1 VTDCAL
7 GDLGER
13 EVIRRV
19 VARFESPPPP
29 AGPGDDAAVIPA
41 PDGRVVATT
50 DLLVEGEHFRL
61 DWSSPSD
68 VGAKAAVQN
77 LADVAAMG
85 ARPTALLVGLAAP
98 AGLSIAVAEGIADGL
113 RAACA
118 GTGAVVVGGDL
129 VRGERLVLAVTALG
143 DLAGRAPVLRSGARV
158 GDAVVLAGRVG
169 RSAAGLWLLETGQ
182 AGPGAGSPGDRSRW
196 PGLVAAHQ
204 RPDPPLTAG
213 IALARLGA
221 TSMCDVSDGLVL
233 DASSLAQAS
242 SVVLELDAGAVE
254 EQAADVEWQDAAA
267 LPGADP
273 RGWVLGGG
281 EDHALLAT
289 VPPEAVVAAL
299 QAGATLVGRVLAAGP
314 RAAAG
319 RVVDEQGNPLAG
331 GFDHFG

>member
-1 VTDCAL
+1 MTGSAL

-61 DWSSPSD
+61 DWSSPAD

-98 AGLSIAVAEGIADGL
+98 AGLSIEVAEGIADGL

-118 GTGAVVVGGDL
+118 STGAVVVGGDL

-143 DLAGRAPVLRSGARV
+143 NLAGRAPVLRSGARV

-182 AGPGAGSPGDRSRW
+182 AGPGAGSRW

-213 IALARLGA
+213 VALARLGA

-233 DASSLAQAS
+233 DASSLAQPS
-242 SVVLELDAGAVE
+242 SVVLELDVGVVE
-254 EQAADVEWQDAAA
+254 EQAADAEWQDAAA

-273 RGWVLGGG
+273 RGWMLGGG

-289 VPPEAVVAAL
+289 VPPEAVGAAL
-299 QAGATLVGRVLAAGP
+299 QVGATLVGRVFAAGP
-314 RAAAG
+314 RAMAG